1 MKSHQRLLLVCLS
14 ATFSACGSNT
24 HSEPTLATEN
34 SAAGSAGASDT
45 DGNSAGAAGDDV
57 NNIVNSE
64 PPQVRKSGALC
75 VLSADCPVGTHC
87 DLGECVQECSQQ
99 SPCAKGNTCS
109 ARARCLSEGEP
120 DKDPVPSQDYVGMVT
135 AEPATAL
142 LNDAD
147 QELTIKL
154 VSTSKNA
161 VQYRIELDA
170 PHLSIMAY
178 RGEFQGGTTVKLH
191 VDSSKLKGQDTPGSI
206 KIFTSLGNVVVTTP
220 MHSGLTG
227 TYRGVL
233 NYEGGQVSLGHAQVQ
248 LDLIE
253 QKGSVLVRFDPSA
266 SLLFPETP
274 NGPATGFG
282 NYAPGQPIEL
292 NASQV
297 FPADFAGTRN
307 HFARDIGRKLKLTL
321 NADGAGDLNGTFE
334 EKVYGMF
341 GQPVSLT
348 GTVQLSY
355 VPHAPKPRISLS
367 KEVGMP
373 TAPLLPTADAPR
385 TAATLGWGEECSR
398 AGDRG
403 IVYRGCDKS
412 YDSSSLNSRLDCFA
426 RLQTRFSEPL
436 YAAMAGAS
444 LDFDELAKNCSNGM
458 QAAGFLDTRGQT
470 NCGAIAPLGCAL
482 DEISLYTHDLKSEFA
497 FGSLMQRTIA
507 PAVLVAQNEVVDA
520 LKDSFTSGGAIAELQ
535 RYDAAADAVTPVAT
549 WVLQPEILEYLRLL
563 SAKGA
568 ASTPTDPAQT
578 TQTDTYPS
586 VRALTQLL
594 NVLTS
599 VDAERTR
606 VSAANEVTAQADRIR
621 QAQERGVM
629 TFFEVAAVAGALNSW
644 GISPP
649 NVASRFIGILSPL
662 DDGFAAVVR
671 GAASFGV
678 PDGFI
683 PFVYSP
689 KNAGPG
695 ASTNFGQMQAIAR
708 ETVDTYVSLEAS
720 YTKNSRDFEQNEAA
734 LRQELLQIST
744 TYGSRVAE
752 ICGTSFNVDAVKTD
766 EDWAKCGTNDEGE
779 VGQLLLQ
786 LEGANTKL
794 QDSLGAIQG
803 MRDKIAIDT
812 RVLAQKQNVHED
824 TLEFVQA
831 SGEELKSITW
841 SEGII
846 NAEQAML
853 QMTSQSSLFNGG
865 FPAGLA
871 VVTGVLEMAKTG
883 LEVRKQEVQT
893 AQQMR
898 FEQANAQI
906 ELIEG
911 MGAIQKETID
921 LAQLG
926 VDIQETV
933 VAVHEA
939 RARAVN
945 AVMQAKRIFQE
956 RGQSLAVSSL
966 NPAHDPS
973 FRIMRDS
980 LALQLLSARAVA
992 QRQLFLAGRAL
1003 EYEVNTPI
1011 DGLAGAVLNARNS
1024 VSMPL
1029 FQSCLN
1035 QVYNSYR
1042 TAFGA
1047 EQPYPKTVSV
1057 RKMLGILGPRKDDV
1071 TGEVL
1076 SEGAQFRQ
1084 ILLKN
1089 ENLDGRGGVGITF
1102 ATNLQPGNGLWSTDV
1117 CADRISSV
1125 RAQLVGDFQ
1134 GDNEAQVNLSM
1145 SGAAVMRSCGSSDL
1159 QIWALGSGSNSSG
1172 DAFAVI
1178 QAGVNT
1184 FGSAQGNTSLYGQSV
1199 ARASWRLVIP
1209 GADAAPSNSDLDL
1222 TKLEDVA
1229 LEIEHEARPRRD
1241 SPLSVDLSCLASVK

>member
-1 MKSHQRLLLVCLS
+1 MRTHQWLLFVCVGVAS
-14 ATFSACGSNT
+14 SACGS
-24 HSEPTLATEN
+24 
-34 SAAGSAGASDT
+34 GSHASLPVVNDC
-45 DGNSAGAAGDDV
+45 SAGAAGAGDSD
-57 NNIVNSE
+57 NGGAAGEGMSGE
-64 PPQVRKSGALC
+64 APQARSSKTLC
-75 VLSADCPVGTHC
+75 VLSADCPEGMHC
-87 DLGECVQECSQQ
+87 DLGECVQECNQDNL
-99 SPCAKGNTCS
+99 CADGKTCS
-109 ARARCLSEGEP
+109 ARARCLADGEP
-120 DKDPVPSQDYVGMVT
+120 DQDPVPTTDFAGSVT
-135 AEPATAL
+135 AEPAAAL
-142 LNDAD
+142 LSDSD
-147 QELTIKL
+147 RELIVRL
-154 VSTSKNA
+154 VTTSKIP
-161 VQYRIELDA
+161 VQYRVQLDA
-170 PHLSIMAY
+170 PHLSIDDY
-178 RGEFQGGTTVKLH
+178 RGEFEGGTTLKFH

-206 KIFTSLGNVVVTTP
+206 KIFTSLGNVIVNTP

-233 NYEGGQVSLGHAQVQ
+233 NYEGGQVSLGHAQLQV
-248 LDLIE
+248 DLIE
-253 QKGSVLVRFDPSA
+253 KNGSVEVRFDPSA

-274 NGPATGFG
+274 KGPATGYG

-297 FPADFAGTRN
+297 FPAAFAGTRN

-321 NADGAGDLNGTFE
+321 NADGTGDLSGTFE
-334 EKVYGMF
+334 ERVYGMF
-341 GQPVSLT
+341 GQPVTLT
-348 GTVQLSY
+348 GTVQLGY
-355 VPHAPKPRISLS
+355 VPHAPKPSFSLT
-367 KEVGMP
+367 KDVGMP
-373 TAPLLPTADAPR
+373 PAPPLPTADNPR
-385 TAATLGWGEECSR
+385 TAAILGWGEACPQQ
-398 AGDRG
+398 GDRG

-412 YDSSSLNSRLDCFA
+412 YDALHVDNRLKCFD

-444 LDFDELAKNCSNGM
+444 LDFDQLAQNCASGM
-458 QAAGFLDTRGQT
+458 QAAGFLDARGQT
-470 NCGAIAPLGCAL
+470 NCGALAPIGCAL
-482 DEISLYTHDLKSEFA
+482 DELSLYTHDLESELK
-497 FGSLMQRTIA
+497 FGALMQRTIA

-535 RYDAAADAVTPVAT
+535 RYDAAADALDPVAT

-563 SAKGA
+563 SPEGAKAMPATA
-568 ASTPTDPAQT
+568 AQD

-594 NVLTS
+594 NVLS
-599 VDAERTR
+599 SIDAERSR
-606 VSAANEVTAQADRIR
+606 VSAANEVATQSDRIR
-621 QAQERGVM
+621 DAQERGVM
-629 TFFEVAAVAGALNSW
+629 TFFEVAAVAGALNTW

-662 DDGFAAVVR
+662 DDGFGSVVR

-678 PDGFI
+678 PDGFV

-695 ASTNFGQMQAIAR
+695 SNTNFGQMQAIAR
-708 ETVDTYVSLEAS
+708 EAIDSYVSLETS
-720 YTKNSRDFEQNEAA
+720 YTKNNRDFEQNEGA
-734 LRQELLQIST
+734 LRQELLQIATS
-744 TYGSRVAE
+744 YGSRIAE
-752 ICGTSFNVDAVKTD
+752 VCGTSFDVGAVKTED
-766 EDWAKCGTNDEGE
+766 DWAKCGTNDEGE

-794 QDSLGAIQG
+794 QDSLSAIQG
-803 MRDKIAIDT
+803 MKDKIAIDT
-812 RVLAQKQNVHED
+812 RVLAEKQQVHED
-824 TLEFVQA
+824 TLTFVEA
-831 SGEELKSITW
+831 SGEQLKAITF
-841 SEGII
+841 SEGVI
-846 NAEQAML
+846 NAAQAML

-871 VVTGVLEMAKTG
+871 VVTGVLEMAKTN
-883 LEVRKQEVQT
+883 LEVSKQEVQT
-893 AQQMR
+893 AQQMH
-898 FEQANAQI
+898 FEKASAQI

-926 VDIQETV
+926 VDIQETIV
-933 VAVHEA
+933 GVHEA

-945 AVMQAKRIFQE
+945 AVMQAKRIFEE
-956 RGQSLAVSSL
+956 RGQALAVSSL

-980 LALQLLSARAVA
+980 LSLQLLSARAVA
-992 QRQLFLAGRAL
+992 QRQLFLVGRAL

-1011 DGLAGAVLNARNS
+1011 NGLGGAVLNARNS
-1024 VSMPL
+1024 ISMPL
-1029 FQSCLN
+1029 FQTCMN
-1035 QVYNSYR
+1035 QIYNSYR
-1042 TAFGA
+1042 TAFGS
-1047 EQPYPKTVSV
+1047 EQPYPKAVSV
-1057 RKMLGILGPRKDDV
+1057 RKMLGILGPRKDEV
-1071 TGEVL
+1071 TGETL
-1076 SEGAQFRQ
+1076 TEGDQFRQ

-1089 ENLDGRGGVGITF
+1089 ENLDAHGGVGITF

-1125 RAQLVGDFQ
+1125 RAQLVGDFL

-1159 QIWALGSGSNSSG
+1159 QVWALGSGSNSSG

-1184 FGSAQGNTSLYGQSV
+1184 FGAAQGNTSLYGQSV

-1222 TKLEDVA
+1222 SKLEDVV